1 MGEPTGEGEQLEA
14 EMGADLATVALME
27 EAWVVGLAAAATGAG
42 WVVDVV
48 GATGAVETT
57 EAAGRAEEKV
67 AEEKVVAMVEGETV
81 GGLGAAEMAVVAL
94 VVADLVAAAK
104 AVAKVEDWAGA
115 RAEVD
120 LVAEVRG
127 RRTTSR

>member
-67 AEEKVVAMVEGETV
+67 AEEK
-81 GGLGAAEMAVVAL
+81 
-94 VVADLVAAAK
+94 
-104 AVAKVEDWAGA
+104 AVAKVEAWAGA